1 VQWPQA
7 QRKNPLIRNAKLKNV
22 AGHASREG
30 AMRLSKTLQSP
41 VALVVQGFVAGG
53 ILFFTLQPIAQ
64 AEREAPA
71 PAQTESVLSTLQV

>member
-1 VQWPQA
+1 MQWPQA
-7 QRKNPLIRNAKLKNV
+7 QRKNPLIRNAKLENV
-22 AGHASREG
+22 AGHASRED

>member
-1 VQWPQA
+1 
-7 QRKNPLIRNAKLKNV
+7 
-22 AGHASREG
+22 
-30 AMRLSKTLQSP
+30 MRLSKTLQSP

-53 ILFFTLQPIAQ
+53 ILFFTLQPIAL